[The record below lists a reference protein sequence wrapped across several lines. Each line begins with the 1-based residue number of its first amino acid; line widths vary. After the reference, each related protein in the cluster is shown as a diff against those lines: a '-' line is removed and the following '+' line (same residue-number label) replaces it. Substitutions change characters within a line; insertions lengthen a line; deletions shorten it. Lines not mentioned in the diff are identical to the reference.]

1 MLSKEELP
9 HTYVEGDKKFES
21 QAMSTMQNEIAKK
34 IQSKLRMRKPS
45 GSEKRLTQTMSG
57 KNIEHISSSS

>member
-1 MLSKEELP
+1 MES
-9 HTYVEGDKKFES
+9 DKKFET
-21 QAMSTMQNEIAKK
+21 QPMSTLQNEIAKK

-57 KNIEHISSSS
+57 KNISHVSSS

>member
-1 MLSKEELP
+1 M
-9 HTYVEGDKKFES
+9 EGDKKFEN